1 MWILWEKK
9 FSMLKEVFWVE
20 IGYFRQNSIKEKRG
34 MTNDNAFFKFSILIS
49 EHVTFTLNFIQGV
62 KYQGVILAIY
72 RK

>member
-1 MWILWEKK
+1 
-9 FSMLKEVFWVE
+9 
-20 IGYFRQNSIKEKRG
+20 

-49 EHVTFTLNFIQGV
+49 EHVIFTLNFIQGV